1 MNRTSLLL
9 TCFFLTC
16 ASLYAQDGKV
26 MTSGVVLDG
35 KDGSA
40 VAGVIVAASRPESGE
55 VLSYALTD
63 DSGSFALHTP
73 SGIKELAIS
82 ASSLMTEKKD
92 LIVSAGTRDVKIHV
106 KMAAMTIKEVK
117 VTADKITMRGDT
129 LDFNVASYAVESDR
143 SIGDIIR
150 KLPGL
155 NVDASGKIYFQGQEI
170 SGFYVEG
177 MDLLKGR
184 YGIATQNITPDMV
197 ASVQVLQNHQP
208 IKVLK
213 GVDLPEDAAI
223 NLKLRSSAVGAMF
236 LNAQVG
242 AGVPF
247 GIMSNE
253 LLGMRFTKENQD
265 MILLKNDNSGRDI
278 SRELTSF
285 YGVSSSPVIN
295 PFSIGVTGNP
305 SIDQSHYLFNNAYTA
320 SVNNMRLI
328 GKDYVLTSSL
338 TFMYDTQSKTGR
350 YQQTVYA
357 PGQEVIDILEE
368 QSAHERKR
376 ELSATVTLEKNTGEM
391 YLSNRTDANMAW
403 NGMDSMIDGNSHVEQ
418 NLSLPSFSIENH
430 FRGIKGRNR
439 WTSSIAFSNQH
450 NDLKVSPSP
459 LILPQSSGGSLIQE
473 LDFRHFMADA
483 GYSRELLSGKNWHMR
498 ANSSI
503 GMKNEILFSHMVFA
517 DTAINADSLKNN
529 LSWNEVDFEIGGE
542 FNYSKEGLSLAAIL
556 PVRLRVANRDMYV
569 VPEPYGHIEYRKR
582 RMTYRMDLSYRKDM
596 PGITDLPGGYMM
608 NSYRLFSRNDGMLPI
623 TGRTRAQVRIA
634 YKSVGEE
641 FFASASGGYTHS
653 HLNTL
658 SSMVYSGTLCRSTRI
673 EYANDMSTV
682 WGGFEL
688 GVGIPILGTTLKLEA
703 DIADNAYT
711 SMIQNAPLDC
721 HAGTIYVRPSVFT
734 LIGSFMTMEYEA
746 AYTYS
751 RSQMGKRN
759 LTPIHNLHQK
769 MKVVIT
775 PVGKFDMEVSCD
787 HYHNSVNSIQNIW
800 FCNAALKYRLKKVE
814 FLLDWTNCFNMKT
827 LSNTRYNEAGS
838 ISTSLSLRPSEVLL
852 RARFKIGRS

>member
-1 MNRTSLLL
+1 MNRTPLLL
-9 TCFFLTC
+9 TFFFLTC
-16 ASLYAQDGKV
+16 ASLNAQDGKV
-26 MTSGVVLDG
+26 MTSGVVLDE

-40 VAGVIVAASRPESGE
+40 VAGVMVAASRPESGE

-63 DSGSFALHTP
+63 GSGIFVLHTP

-82 ASSLMTEKKD
+82 ASSLMTEKKE
-92 LIVSAGTRDVKIHV
+92 LMISAGTRDVKILV
-106 KMAAMTIKEVK
+106 KMATMTIKEVK
-117 VTADKITMRGDT
+117 VTADKIKMRGDT

-143 SIGDIIR
+143 SIGDIIK

-155 NVDASGKIYFQGQEI
+155 NVDSSGKIYFQGQEI
-170 SGFYVEG
+170 SSFYVEG

-184 YGIATQNITPDMV
+184 YGVATQNITPDMV

-247 GIMSNE
+247 DIMSNE
-253 LLGMRFTKENQD
+253 LLGMRFTKKNQD

-285 YGVSSSPVIN
+285 YGASSSPVIA

-305 SIDQSHYLFNNAYTA
+305 AIDQSHYLFNDAYTA
-320 SVNNMRLI
+320 SLNNMRLI
-328 GKDYVLTSSL
+328 GNDYVLTSNT
-338 TFMYDTQSKTGR
+338 TFLYDTQSKSGR
-350 YQQTVYA
+350 YQQTIYA
-357 PGQEVIDILEE
+357 PGQGVIDILEE
-368 QSAHERKR
+368 QSARERKR
-376 ELSATVTLEKNTGEM
+376 ELSATLTLEKNTGEM
-391 YLSNRTDANMAW
+391 YLFNRTDANMAW

-418 NLSLPSFSIENH
+418 NLSLPSLSIENH

-439 WTSSIAFSNQH
+439 LTSSIAFSNQH

-459 LILPQSSGGSLIQE
+459 LILPQFSIGSLTQE
-473 LDFRHFMADA
+473 LDFLHFMSDA
-483 GYSRELLSGKNWHMR
+483 GYSRELLSGKRWHMR
-498 ANSSI
+498 ANASM
-503 GMKNEILFSHMVFA
+503 GMKNERLLSHMVFV
-517 DTAINADSLKNN
+517 DTAIDADSLKNN
-529 LSWNEVDFEIGGE
+529 LSWNEADLELGGE
-542 FNYSKEGLSLAAIL
+542 FNYSKDGLSLAAIL
-556 PVRLRVANRDMYV
+556 PVRLMVANRVMYA
-569 VPEPYGHIEYRKR
+569 VPEPYGHIEYRKH
-582 RMTYRMDLSYRKDM
+582 RMTYRMDLSYRKEM
-596 PGITDLPGGYMM
+596 PGIIDLPGGYMM

-623 TGRTRAQVRIA
+623 IGRARAQGRIA

-653 HLNTL
+653 HFNTL
-658 SSMVYSGTLCRSTRI
+658 SSMVYSGALCRSTRI
-673 EYANDMSTV
+673 EYANDMNAV

-688 GVGIPILGTTLKLEA
+688 GVGIPILGSTLKLEA

-711 SMIQNAPLDC
+711 SMIQNAPLGC
-721 HAGTIYVRPSVFT
+721 HSGTVSVRPSVFT
-734 LIGSFMTMEYEA
+734 LIGSFMTMDYEA

-751 RSQMGKRN
+751 RSLIGKRE
-759 LTPIHNLHQK
+759 LTSIHNLHQR

-775 PVGKFDMEVSCD
+775 PVRKFDMEVSCD

-827 LSNTRYNEAGS
+827 ISSSRHDEISS
-838 ISTSLSLRPSEVLL
+838 ISSSVALRPAELLL
-852 RARFKIGRS
+852 RVRFKIG